1 MTGTPTETRT
11 DPSQPVRLGRI
22 GDGGPDTS
30 QTVALRKGARELAV
44 ADEAGRTSQ
53 LLLEYESPA
62 AAQLAQPVPMRSRYT
77 IYIIFTMFFS
87 LFAVA
92 LLLPIDRVVAAAGQI
107 VTVEPQTS
115 VAALETG
122 IVRSILVRPG
132 QSVGK
137 GDLLMTLDPT
147 NATADKA
154 NYTEQVDA
162 LTQEI
167 RRLEAELAGQ
177 IYLSDG
183 SRHGDLQASLY
194 TQRHAELTFQIESF
208 NQQIA
213 ALTSQTNQGESDVR
227 AYTDR
232 FALASRVE
240 DKRRE
245 LGRLG
250 VGSEL
255 NTMSAADQRTEM
267 QRALE
272 AARAQLGQTRGSL
285 ASKTA
290 DRDAALQQWRATAS
304 QALKDQGDK
313 LSQARDGLTRAQL
326 ALSMV
331 ELRAPFD
338 ATVLDIAPI
347 NTGAI
352 ATTGTQL
359 MQLTPKASALE
370 YEVLIDGA
378 NAGYVR
384 PGQRVTIKYDT
395 FPFVTHGSGTGRVR
409 VLSPDASRQPFSSIQ
424 SPASLTSAQQ
434 AVGMLYYK
442 ARVSMETLGL
452 FGIPPDFKPVPGMQV
467 TADILIGRRTF
478 IEYLFAR
485 VIPATNEAF
494 REP

>member
-1 MTGTPTETRT
+1 MATTPTETPT
-11 DPSQPVRLGRI
+11 PSRSTPIGQISPAGAQSVAVRKSG
-22 GDGGPDTS
+22 
-30 QTVALRKGARELAV
+30 RELMRNEDA
-44 ADEAGRTSQ
+44 ERSSQ

-62 AAQLAQPVPMRSRYT
+62 AAQLALPVPMRSRYT
-77 IYIIFTMFFS
+77 IYVIFSMFFA

-92 LLLPIDRVVAAAGQI
+92 LLLPIDRVVSAAGQI

-132 QSVGK
+132 EAVRK

-154 NYTEQVDA
+154 NYTEQVEA
-162 LTQEI
+162 LTEEI
-167 RRLEAELAGQ
+167 RRLEAELSGRT
-177 IYLSDG
+177 YLSDG
-183 SRHGDLQASLY
+183 SRHGELQASLY
-194 TQRHAELTFQIESF
+194 TQRHAELTFQVESF

-213 ALTSQTNQGESDVR
+213 ALTSQVSQGEADVR
-227 AYTDR
+227 AYTGR
-232 FALASRVE
+232 FAIASQVE

-272 AARAQLGQTRGSL
+272 AARGQLGQTRGTL
-285 ASKTA
+285 AAKIA

-304 QALKDQGDK
+304 QALKDQRDK
-313 LSQARDGLTRAQL
+313 LSQARDALERAKL

-331 ELRAPFD
+331 ELRAQFD
-338 ATVLDIAPI
+338 ATVLDISPI
-347 NTGAI
+347 NAGTI
-352 ATTGTQL
+352 ATSGTQL
-359 MQLTPKASALE
+359 MTLTPKDSALE

-378 NAGYVR
+378 NAGFVR
-384 PGQRVTIKYDT
+384 PGQRASIKFDS
-395 FPFVTHGSGTGRVR
+395 FPYVTHGSGTGRVR
-409 VLSPDASRQPFSSIQ
+409 VISPDASRQPFGSIQ
-424 SPASLTSAQQ
+424 TQASLTSSQQ

-452 FGIPPDFKPVPGMQV
+452 VGVPPDFKPVPGMQIG
-467 TADILIGRRTF
+467 ADILIGRRTF
-478 IEYLFAR
+478 IEYMFAR
-485 VIPATNEAF
+485 VIPATTEAF

>member
-1 MTGTPTETRT
+1 MTTTPETTTKPTPIGQIGLTQAAGQGVAVRKPAALIHN
-11 DPSQPVRLGRI
+11 DDAERSQ
-22 GDGGPDTS
+22 
-30 QTVALRKGARELAV
+30 
-44 ADEAGRTSQ
+44 Q

-62 AAQLAQPVPMRSRYT
+62 AAQLALPVPMRSRYT
-77 IYIIFTMFFS
+77 VYIIFSLFFG

-92 LLLPIDRVVAAAGQI
+92 LLLPIDRVVSASGQI
-107 VTVEPQTS
+107 VTIEPQTS

-122 IVRSILVRPG
+122 IVRSIVVRPG
-132 QSVGK
+132 QSVSK

-147 NATADKA
+147 NASADKA
-154 NYTEQVDA
+154 NFTEQVDA
-162 LTQEI
+162 LTQET
-167 RRLEAELAGQ
+167 RRLEAELEGRT
-177 IYLSDG
+177 YLSDG
-183 SRHGDLQASLY
+183 SRHGELHASLY

-213 ALTSQTNQGESDVR
+213 ALTAQSRQSEGDVR

-232 FALASRVE
+232 LALAARVE

-267 QRALE
+267 QRSLD
-272 AARAQLGQTRGSL
+272 AARAQLGQTKASL
-285 ASKTA
+285 ASKIA
-290 DRDAALQQWRATAS
+290 DRDAALQLWHATTS
-304 QALKDQGDK
+304 QALKDQRDK
-313 LSQARDGLTRAQL
+313 LSQARDGLERAKL
-326 ALSMV
+326 SLSMV

-338 ATVLDIAPI
+338 ATVLDVAPI
-347 NTGAI
+347 NAGTI
-352 ATTGTQL
+352 ATVGTQL
-359 MQLTPKASALE
+359 MTLTPKDSKLE

-384 PGQRVTIKYDT
+384 VGQRASIKFET
-395 FPFVTHGSGTGRVR
+395 FPYVTHGSGTGRVR
-409 VLSPDASRQPFSSIQ
+409 VISPDASRQPFNSIQ
-424 SPASLTSAQQ
+424 QTASLSSTQQ

-442 ARVSMETLGL
+442 GRVSMESLGL
-452 FGIPPDFKPVPGMQV
+452 IGVPSDFKPAPGMQV

-485 VIPATNEAF
+485 VIPTSTEAF

>member
-1 MTGTPTETRT
+1 MSTTETPTKPTPIGQIGLTQAAGQGVAVRKSGALIHNDDAERT
-11 DPSQPVRLGRI
+11 QQV
-22 GDGGPDTS
+22 
-30 QTVALRKGARELAV
+30 
-44 ADEAGRTSQ
+44 
-53 LLLEYESPA
+53 LLEYESPA
-62 AAQLAQPVPMRSRYT
+62 AAQLALPVPMRSRYT
-77 IYIIFTMFFS
+77 IYIIFSLFFG

-92 LLLPIDRVVAAAGQI
+92 LLLPIDRVVSATGQI
-107 VTVEPQTS
+107 ITVEPQTS

-147 NATADKA
+147 NASADKA

-167 RRLEAELAGQ
+167 HRLEAELAGRT
-177 IYLSDG
+177 YLSDG
-183 SRHGDLQASLY
+183 SRHGELQASLY

-213 ALTSQTNQGESDVR
+213 ALTSQTRQSEGDVR

-232 FALASRVE
+232 LALAARVE

-267 QRALE
+267 QRALDG
-272 AARAQLGQTRGSL
+272 ARAQLGQTRGSL

-290 DRDAALQQWRATAS
+290 DRDAALQLWHATTS
-304 QALKDQGDK
+304 QSLKDQRDK
-313 LSQARDGLTRAQL
+313 LAQATDGLARAKL

-338 ATVLDIAPI
+338 ATVLDVAPI
-347 NTGAI
+347 NAGTI
-352 ATTGTQL
+352 ATVGTQL
-359 MQLTPKASALE
+359 MTLTPKDSKLE

-378 NAGYVR
+378 NVGYVR
-384 PGQRVTIKYDT
+384 TGQRASIKFDT
-395 FPFVTHGSGTGRVR
+395 FPYVTHGSGTGRIR
-409 VLSPDASRQPFSSIQ
+409 VISPDASRQPFNSIQ
-424 SPASLTSAQQ
+424 QIASLTSTQQ

-442 ARVSMETLGL
+442 ARVTMEALGL
-452 FGIPPDFKPVPGMQV
+452 IGVPPDFKPSPGMQI

-485 VIPATNEAF
+485 VIPTSTEAF